1 MNTLTNQKELGKT
14 VLFISE
20 LPDNILDTE
29 LEDFFSDYK
38 DNILMIQI
46 ERNSKSYDFFNT
58 KKPKATIIF
67 KDHEKANEARNS
79 LNMKRLKGKALNIMW
94 HEKDNSIRYNNT
106 ANIFVKGIP
115 SDVKPREV
123 FELFNKYGE
132 IISSKICED
141 EDGDLLGYGYIN
153 YYSLDSAE
161 NAIKDLNK
169 KKIWGSVLEIE
180 HFQKKN
186 ERLQSNLGNNSIYI
200 KNIPDKINEN
210 DFKDLFKKFGDITWS
225 KILSDNNGRK
235 FAIIVYSQSES
246 ALKAKE
252 EMNNKKI
259 DNSDIGLYVDLL
271 QKKSERKRIL
281 TSKIGDINN
290 KLNQEFKNCNLY
302 IKNLPYDLT
311 DEKLREIFSKY
322 GEIKSVKISK
332 FILQT
337 KIKDEL
343 KEIEQ
348 SRGFG
353 YVCYTNPESA
363 SKAIEALNEQKLPGY
378 ENSKRPIII
387 SLFMPKYERK
397 QFLNKLQSNPMSRFP
412 LIMGNPYTIPMIP
425 FNNNYPQR
433 QGRFMNGNGNYNKNR
448 KQQNQRNNYNN
459 QNTQNINNNNNI
471 NKNINNNTVTVNEN
485 NKEDEP
491 SLEYLDSLDS
501 IEGKKDYLGEFLFKK
516 IEQHPLAHEK
526 NFTID
531 IIGRITGMI
540 LGIEDI
546 REIYDITTNYQS
558 LTSRINEAL
567 HLLENQ

>member
-1 MNTLTNQKELGKT
+1 MNPITNQNQLGKSI
-14 VLFISE
+14 LFISE

-29 LEDFFSDYK
+29 LEEFFSDFK

-46 ERNSKSYDFFNT
+46 DRNAKIYDPFNAR
-58 KKPKATIIF
+58 KPKATIIF
-67 KDHEKANEARNS
+67 KDHDKANEARNS

-106 ANIFVKGIP
+106 ANIFIKGIP
-115 SDVKPREV
+115 PEIKPREV

-132 IISSKICED
+132 IISIKVCED
-141 EDGDLLGYGYIN
+141 EDGNLLGYGYIN
-153 YYSLDSAE
+153 YYSIDSAE

-169 KKIWGSVLEIE
+169 KNVWGCVLEVE

-200 KNIPDKINEN
+200 KNIPDSIKDEN
-210 DFKDLFKKFGDITWS
+210 DLKNLFKKFGEITWS
-225 KILSDNNGRK
+225 KIFSDNNGRR
-235 FAIIVYSQSES
+235 FAIIVFITTEN

-252 EMNNKKI
+252 EMNDKKI
-259 DNSDIGLYVDLL
+259 EGSDIGLYVDLL
-271 QKKSERKRIL
+271 QKKSERKRFL
-281 TSKIGDINN
+281 TTKIGDINN

-311 DEKLREIFSKY
+311 DEKLKEIFEKY

-332 FILQT
+332 FLLVT
-337 KIKDEL
+337 KVKDEY

-363 SKAIEALNEQKLPGY
+363 AKAIENLNEKCLPGY
-378 ENSKRPIII
+378 EDSKRPIII

-412 LIMGNPYTIPMIP
+412 LIMGNPFNNTMPPMIP
-425 FNNNYPQR
+425 YNNVTYQR
-433 QGRFMNGNGNYNKNR
+433 HARHINNK
-448 KQQNQRNNYNN
+448 KQQNKKQQNNVNVN
-459 QNTQNINNNNNI
+459 ENV
-471 NKNINNNTVTVNEN
+471 NNNTTTN
-485 NKEDEP
+485 NKEEQPDLKY
-491 SLEYLDSLDS
+491 LES
-501 IEGKKDYLGEFLFKK
+501 IENIENKKEYLGEFLFKK

-540 LGIEDI
+540 LGIQDI
-546 REIYDITTNYQS
+546 KEIYEITVNYEN
-558 LTSRINEAL
+558 LTSRINEAIA
-567 HLLENQ
+567 LLESQ

>member
-1 MNTLTNQKELGKT
+1 MNTLNTQNQLGKT

-46 ERNSKSYDFFNT
+46 ERNKNYDFFNT
-58 KKPKATIIF
+58 RKPKATIIF
-67 KDHEKANEARNS
+67 KDYDKANEARNQ

-115 SDVKPREV
+115 PDVKPREI

-132 IISSKICED
+132 IISIKICED
-141 EDGDLLGYGYIN
+141 EDGNLLGYGYIN

-161 NAIKDLNK
+161 NAIKELNK
-169 KKIWGSVLEIE
+169 KNIWGSVLEIE

-200 KNIPDKINEN
+200 KNIPDKINESEI
-210 DFKDLFKKFGDITWS
+210 KDLFKKFGEITWS
-225 KILSDNNGRK
+225 KVLSDNSGRK
-235 FAIIVYSQSES
+235 FAIIVFSSSES
-246 ALKAKE
+246 ASKAKE
-252 EMNNKKI
+252 EMNDKKL
-259 DNSDIGLYVDLL
+259 DNNEIGLYVDLL
-271 QKKSERKRIL
+271 QKKSERKRFLI
-281 TSKIGDINN
+281 SKIGDINN

-332 FILQT
+332 FTLVT

-363 SKAIEALNEQKLPGY
+363 TKAIEDLNEKNLPGY
-378 ENSKRPIII
+378 ENAKRPVII

-412 LIMGNPYTIPMIP
+412 LIMGLPYNIMPPMIP
-425 FNNNYPQR
+425 
-433 QGRFMNGNGNYNKNR
+433 NGNYNQR
-448 KQQNQRNNYNN
+448 YRNNYNRKN
-459 QNTQNINNNNNI
+459 KKQNNYNTNNNNSNNNNNVH
-471 NKNINNNTVTVNEN
+471 NNINHTN
-485 NKEDEP
+485 NKEDELNLSYLE
-491 SLEYLDSLDS
+491 SLEND
-501 IEGKKDYLGEFLFKK
+501 EAKKEYLGEFLFKK
-516 IEQHPLAHEK
+516 IESHPLAHKK

-540 LGIEDI
+540 LGIQDI
-546 REIYDITTNYQS
+546 KEIYDITVNDDI

-567 HLLENQ
+567 NLLESQ

>member
-1 MNTLTNQKELGKT
+1 MNEIPPQNQLGKT

-29 LEDFFSDYK
+29 LEDFFSDFR

-46 ERNSKSYDFFNT
+46 DRNAKIYDPFNAR
-58 KKPKATIIF
+58 KPKATIIF
-67 KDHEKANEARNS
+67 KDHDKADEARNT

-115 SDVKPREV
+115 PEIKPREV

-132 IISSKICED
+132 IISVKICED
-141 EDGDLLGYGYIN
+141 EDGNLLGYGYIN

-161 NAIKDLNK
+161 NAIKELNK
-169 KKIWGSVLEIE
+169 KKIWGSVLEIG

-200 KNIPDKINEN
+200 KNIPDKINESEI
-210 DFKDLFKKFGDITWS
+210 KDLFKKFGEITWS
-225 KILSDNNGRK
+225 KVLSDNSGRK
-235 FAIIVYSQSES
+235 FAIIVFSSTES
-246 ALKAKE
+246 ASKAKE
-252 EMNNKKI
+252 EMNDKKI
-259 DNSDIGLYVDLL
+259 DNNEIGLYVDLL
-271 QKKSERKRIL
+271 QKKSERKRFLI
-281 TSKIGDINN
+281 SKIGDINN

-311 DEKLREIFSKY
+311 DEKLKEIFEKY
-322 GEIKSVKISK
+322 GEVKSVKISK
-332 FILQT
+332 FILVT

-363 SKAIEALNEQKLPGY
+363 TKAIEDLNEKNLPGY
-378 ENSKRPIII
+378 ENAKRPVII

-412 LIMGNPYTIPMIP
+412 LIMGLPYNIMPPMIP
-425 FNNNYPQR
+425 
-433 QGRFMNGNGNYNKNR
+433 NGNYNQR
-448 KQQNQRNNYNN
+448 YRNNYNRKN
-459 QNTQNINNNNNI
+459 KKQNNYNTNNNNSNNNNNVH
-471 NKNINNNTVTVNEN
+471 NNINHTN
-485 NKEDEP
+485 NKEDELNLSYLE
-491 SLEYLDSLDS
+491 SLEND
-501 IEGKKDYLGEFLFKK
+501 EAKKEYLGEFLFKK
-516 IEQHPLAHEK
+516 IESHPLAHKK

-540 LGIEDI
+540 LGIQDI
-546 REIYDITTNYQS
+546 KEIYDITVNDDI

-567 HLLENQ
+567 NLLESQ

>member
-1 MNTLTNQKELGKT
+1 MNEIPPQNQLGKT

-29 LEDFFSDYK
+29 LEDFFSDFR

-46 ERNSKSYDFFNT
+46 DRNAKIYDPFNAR
-58 KKPKATIIF
+58 KPKATIIF
-67 KDHEKANEARNS
+67 KDHDKADEARNT

-115 SDVKPREV
+115 PEIKPREV

-132 IISSKICED
+132 IISVKICED
-141 EDGDLLGYGYIN
+141 EDGNLLGYGYIN

-161 NAIKDLNK
+161 NAIKELNK
-169 KKIWGSVLEIE
+169 KNIWGSVLEIE

-200 KNIPDKINEN
+200 KNIPDKINESEI
-210 DFKDLFKKFGDITWS
+210 KDLFKKFGEITWS
-225 KILSDNNGRK
+225 KVLSDNSGRK
-235 FAIIVYSQSES
+235 FAIIVFSSTES
-246 ALKAKE
+246 ASKAKE
-252 EMNNKKI
+252 EMNDKKI
-259 DNSDIGLYVDLL
+259 DNNEIGLYVDLL
-271 QKKSERKRIL
+271 QKKSERKRFLI
-281 TSKIGDINN
+281 SKIGDINN

-311 DEKLREIFSKY
+311 DEKLKEIFEKY
-322 GEIKSVKISK
+322 GEVKSVKISK
-332 FILQT
+332 FILVT

-363 SKAIEALNEQKLPGY
+363 TKAIEDLNEKNLPGY
-378 ENSKRPIII
+378 ENAKRPVII

-412 LIMGNPYTIPMIP
+412 LIMGLPYNIMPPMIP
-425 FNNNYPQR
+425 
-433 QGRFMNGNGNYNKNR
+433 NGNYNQR
-448 KQQNQRNNYNN
+448 YRNNYNRKN
-459 QNTQNINNNNNI
+459 KKQNNYNTNNNNSNNNNNVH
-471 NKNINNNTVTVNEN
+471 NNINHTN
-485 NKEDEP
+485 NKEDELNLSYLE
-491 SLEYLDSLDS
+491 SLEND
-501 IEGKKDYLGEFLFKK
+501 EAKKEYLGEFLFKK
-516 IEQHPLAHEK
+516 IESHPLAHKK

-540 LGIEDI
+540 LGIQDI
-546 REIYDITTNYQS
+546 KEIYDITVNDDI

-567 HLLENQ
+567 NLLESQ

>member
-1 MNTLTNQKELGKT
+1 MNPITNQNQLGKSI
-14 VLFISE
+14 LFISE

-29 LEDFFSDYK
+29 LEEFFSDFK

-46 ERNSKSYDFFNT
+46 DRNAKIYDPFNAR
-58 KKPKATIIF
+58 KPKATIIF
-67 KDHEKANEARNS
+67 KDHDKANEARNS

-106 ANIFVKGIP
+106 ANIFIKGIP
-115 SDVKPREV
+115 PEIKPREV

-132 IISSKICED
+132 IISIKVCED
-141 EDGDLLGYGYIN
+141 EDGNLLGYGYIN
-153 YYSLDSAE
+153 YYSIDSAE

-169 KKIWGSVLEIE
+169 KNVWGCVLEVE

-200 KNIPDKINEN
+200 KNIPDSIKDEN
-210 DFKDLFKKFGDITWS
+210 DLKNLFKKFGEITWS
-225 KILSDNNGRK
+225 KIFSDNNGRR
-235 FAIIVYSQSES
+235 FAIIVFITTEN

-252 EMNNKKI
+252 EMNDKKI
-259 DNSDIGLYVDLL
+259 EGSDTGLYVDLL
-271 QKKSERKRIL
+271 QKKSERKRFL
-281 TSKIGDINN
+281 TTKIGDINN

-311 DEKLREIFSKY
+311 DEKLKEIFEKY

-332 FILQT
+332 FLLVT
-337 KIKDEL
+337 KVKDEY

-363 SKAIEALNEQKLPGY
+363 TKAIESLNEKNLPGY

-412 LIMGNPYTIPMIP
+412 LIMGNPFNNTMPPMIP
-425 FNNNYPQR
+425 YNNVTYQR
-433 QGRFMNGNGNYNKNR
+433 HARHINNK
-448 KQQNQRNNYNN
+448 KQQNKKQQNNVNEN
-459 QNTQNINNNNNI
+459 V
-471 NKNINNNTVTVNEN
+471 NNNTTTN
-485 NKEDEP
+485 NKEEQPDLKY
-491 SLEYLDSLDS
+491 LES
-501 IEGKKDYLGEFLFKK
+501 IENIENKKEYLGEFLFKK

-540 LGIEDI
+540 LGIQDI
-546 REIYDITTNYQS
+546 KEIYEITVNYEN
-558 LTSRINEAL
+558 LTSRINEAIA
-567 HLLENQ
+567 LLESQ

>member
-1 MNTLTNQKELGKT
+1 MNTLNTQNQLGKT

-29 LEDFFSDYK
+29 LEDFFSEYK

-46 ERNSKSYDFFNT
+46 ERNSKNYDFFNT
-58 KKPKATIIF
+58 RKPKATIIF
-67 KDHEKANEARNS
+67 KDHDKANDARNN

-106 ANIFVKGIP
+106 SNIFVKGIP
-115 SDVKPREV
+115 PEVKPREV

-132 IISSKICED
+132 IISIKICED
-141 EDGDLLGYGYIN
+141 EDGNLLGYGYIN

-161 NAIKDLNK
+161 NAIKELNK
-169 KKIWGSVLEIE
+169 KKIWNSVLEIE

-210 DFKDLFKKFGDITWS
+210 DMKDLFKKFGEITWS
-225 KILSDNNGRK
+225 KIILDNNGRK
-235 FAIIVYSQSES
+235 FAIIVYSKSES

-252 EMNNKKI
+252 EMNDKI
-259 DNSDIGLYVDLL
+259 IANSEIGLYVDLL

-281 TSKIGDINN
+281 ISKIGDINN

-332 FILQT
+332 FTLVT

-363 SKAIEALNEQKLPGY
+363 TKAIEDLNEKNLPGY
-378 ENSKRPIII
+378 ENAKRPVII

-412 LIMGNPYTIPMIP
+412 LIMGLPYNIMPPMIP
-425 FNNNYPQR
+425 
-433 QGRFMNGNGNYNKNR
+433 NGNYNQR
-448 KQQNQRNNYNN
+448 YRNNYNRKN
-459 QNTQNINNNNNI
+459 KKQNNYNTNNNNSNNNNNVH
-471 NKNINNNTVTVNEN
+471 NNINHTN
-485 NKEDEP
+485 NKEDELNLSYLE
-491 SLEYLDSLDS
+491 SLEND
-501 IEGKKDYLGEFLFKK
+501 EAKKEYLGEFLFKK
-516 IEQHPLAHEK
+516 IESHPLAHKK

-540 LGIEDI
+540 LGIQDI
-546 REIYDITTNYQS
+546 KEIYDITVNDDI

-567 HLLENQ
+567 NLLESQ

>member
-1 MNTLTNQKELGKT
+1 MNTISNQKELGKT

-115 SDVKPREV
+115 PDVKPREV

-225 KILSDNNGRK
+225 KILTDNNGRK
-235 FAIIVYSQSES
+235 FAIIVYSQTEN

-259 DNSDIGLYVDLL
+259 DDSDIGLYVDLL

-363 SKAIEALNEQKLPGY
+363 AKAIEDLNEKNLPGY
-378 ENSKRPIII
+378 ENAKRPIII

-412 LIMGNPYTIPMIP
+412 LIMGTPYNMMPPMIH
-425 FNNNYPQR
+425 Y
-433 QGRFMNGNGNYNKNR
+433 NGNYQQRRYNNNKR
-448 KQQNQRNNYNN
+448 QQNKKQVIYNN
-459 QNTQNINNNNNI
+459 NVNNNNVNNNVNSNNVNNNVN
-471 NKNINNNTVTVNEN
+471 NKNNDVNH
-485 NKEDEP
+485 KEDDPDLNYIE
-491 SLEYLDSLDS
+491 SLENDAF
-501 IEGKKDYLGEFLFKK
+501 KKEYLGEFLFKK

-546 REIYDITTNYQS
+546 KEIYDITVNFDS

-567 HLLENQ
+567 SLLESV

>member
-1 MNTLTNQKELGKT
+1 MNPITNQNQLGKSI
-14 VLFISE
+14 LFISE

-29 LEDFFSDYK
+29 LEEFFSDFK

-46 ERNSKSYDFFNT
+46 DRNAKIYDPFNAR
-58 KKPKATIIF
+58 KPKATIIF
-67 KDHEKANEARNS
+67 KDHDKANDARNS

-106 ANIFVKGIP
+106 ANIFIKGIP
-115 SDVKPREV
+115 PEIKPREV
-123 FELFNKYGE
+123 FELFNKFGE
-132 IISSKICED
+132 IISIKVCED
-141 EDGDLLGYGYIN
+141 EDGNLLGYGYIN

-169 KKIWGSVLEIE
+169 KKIWGSVLEVE

-200 KNIPDKINEN
+200 KNIPDSIKDEN
-210 DFKDLFKKFGDITWS
+210 DIKNLFKKFGEITWS

-235 FAIIVYSQSES
+235 FAIIVFTSTES

-252 EMNNKKI
+252 EMNDKKI
-259 DNSDIGLYVDLL
+259 EGSDIGLYVDLL
-271 QKKSERKRIL
+271 QKKSERKRFL
-281 TSKIGDINN
+281 TTKIGDINN

-311 DEKLREIFSKY
+311 DDKLKEIFEKY
-322 GEIKSVKISK
+322 GEVKSVKISK
-332 FILQT
+332 FILVT
-337 KIKDEL
+337 KIKDKY

-363 SKAIEALNEQKLPGY
+363 TKAIENLNEKNLPGY
-378 ENSKRPIII
+378 EDSKRPIII

-412 LIMGNPYTIPMIP
+412 LIMGNPYTTMMSPMIP
-425 FNNNYPQR
+425 YNNVNYQR
-433 QGRFMNGNGNYNKNR
+433 HGRYNINKRQQQNK
-448 KQQNQRNNYNN
+448 KQQNNVNNNVN
-459 QNTQNINNNNNI
+459 VNVNENENVNNNI
-471 NKNINNNTVTVNEN
+471 TTN
-485 NKEDEP
+485 NKDDQP
-491 SLEYLDSLDS
+491 NLKYLDSLEN
-501 IEGKKDYLGEFLFKK
+501 IEAKKEYLGEFLFKK
-516 IEQHPLAHEK
+516 IEQHPIAHEK

-540 LGIEDI
+540 LGIQDI
-546 REIYDITTNYQS
+546 KEIYEITVNYEN

-567 HLLENQ
+567 ALLESQ

>member
-1 MNTLTNQKELGKT
+1 MNTLNTQNQLGKT

-29 LEDFFSDYK
+29 LEDFFSEYK

-46 ERNSKSYDFFNT
+46 ERNSKNYDFFNT
-58 KKPKATIIF
+58 RKPKATIIF
-67 KDHEKANEARNS
+67 KDHDKANDARNN

-106 ANIFVKGIP
+106 SNIFVKGIP
-115 SDVKPREV
+115 PEVKPREV

-132 IISSKICED
+132 IISIKICED
-141 EDGDLLGYGYIN
+141 EDGNLLGYGYIN

-161 NAIKDLNK
+161 NAIKELNK
-169 KKIWGSVLEIE
+169 KKIWNSVLEIE

-210 DFKDLFKKFGDITWS
+210 DMKDLFKEFGEITWS
-225 KILSDNNGRK
+225 KIILDNNGRK
-235 FAIIVYSQSES
+235 FAIIVYSKSES

-252 EMNNKKI
+252 EMNDKI
-259 DNSDIGLYVDLL
+259 IANSEIGLYVDLL

-281 TSKIGDINN
+281 ISKIGDINN

-332 FILQT
+332 FTLVT

-363 SKAIEALNEQKLPGY
+363 SKAIEELNEKNLPGY
-378 ENSKRPIII
+378 ENSKRPVII

-397 QFLNKLQSNPMSRFP
+397 PFLNKLQSNPMNRFP
-412 LIMGNPYTIPMIP
+412 LIMGNPIPMIP
-425 FNNNYPQR
+425 YNNYSQRRYFNGNNNKR
-433 QGRFMNGNGNYNKNR
+433 VNKNP
-448 KQQNQRNNYNN
+448 KNN
-459 QNTQNINNNNNI
+459 QNVHNNNINNNKNNT
-471 NKNINNNTVTVNEN
+471 NNNVNN
-485 NKEDEP
+485 TNKEDEP
-491 SLEYLDSLDS
+491 NSQYLDSLET
-501 IEGKKDYLGEFLFKK
+501 IEAKKDYLGEFLFKK
-516 IEQHPLAHEK
+516 IEQHPLAHKK

-531 IIGRITGMI
+531 TIGRITGMI

-546 REIYDITTNYQS
+546 REIYDITTNYNS
-558 LTSRINEAL
+558 LSSRIDEAL
-567 HLLENQ
+567 NLLENQ

>member
-1 MNTLTNQKELGKT
+1 MNEIPPQNQLGKT

-29 LEDFFSDYK
+29 LEDFFSDFR

-46 ERNSKSYDFFNT
+46 DRNAKIYDPFNAR
-58 KKPKATIIF
+58 KPKATIIF
-67 KDHEKANEARNS
+67 KDHDKADEARNT

-115 SDVKPREV
+115 PEIKPREV

-132 IISSKICED
+132 IISVKICED
-141 EDGDLLGYGYIN
+141 EDGNLLGYGYIN

-161 NAIKDLNK
+161 NAIKELNK
-169 KKIWGSVLEIE
+169 KKIWGSVLEIG

-200 KNIPDKINEN
+200 KNIPDKINESEI
-210 DFKDLFKKFGDITWS
+210 KDLFKKFGEITWS
-225 KILSDNNGRK
+225 KVLSDNSGRK
-235 FAIIVYSQSES
+235 FAIIVFSSTES
-246 ALKAKE
+246 ASKAKE
-252 EMNNKKI
+252 EMNDKKI
-259 DNSDIGLYVDLL
+259 DNNEIGLYVDLL
-271 QKKSERKRIL
+271 QKKSERKRFLI
-281 TSKIGDINN
+281 SKIGDINN

-311 DEKLREIFSKY
+311 DDKLREIFSKY

-332 FILQT
+332 FTLVT

-363 SKAIEALNEQKLPGY
+363 TKAIEDLNEKNLPGY
-378 ENSKRPIII
+378 ENAKRPVII

-412 LIMGNPYTIPMIP
+412 LIMGLPYNIMPPMIP
-425 FNNNYPQR
+425 
-433 QGRFMNGNGNYNKNR
+433 NGNYNQR
-448 KQQNQRNNYNN
+448 YRNNYNRKN
-459 QNTQNINNNNNI
+459 KKQNNYNTNNNNSNNNNNVH
-471 NKNINNNTVTVNEN
+471 NNINHTN
-485 NKEDEP
+485 NKEDELNLSYLE
-491 SLEYLDSLDS
+491 SLEND
-501 IEGKKDYLGEFLFKK
+501 EAKKEYLGEFLFKK
-516 IEQHPLAHEK
+516 IESHPLAHKK

-540 LGIEDI
+540 LGIQDI
-546 REIYDITTNYQS
+546 KEIYDITVNDDI

-567 HLLENQ
+567 NLLESQ

>member
-1 MNTLTNQKELGKT
+1 MNTLNTQNQLGKT

-46 ERNSKSYDFFNT
+46 ERNKNYDFFNT
-58 KKPKATIIF
+58 RKPKATIIF
-67 KDHEKANEARNS
+67 KDYDKANEARNQ

-115 SDVKPREV
+115 PDVKPREI

-132 IISSKICED
+132 IISIKICED
-141 EDGDLLGYGYIN
+141 EDGNLLGYGYIN

-161 NAIKDLNK
+161 NAIKELNK
-169 KKIWGSVLEIE
+169 KKIWNSVLEIE

-210 DFKDLFKKFGDITWS
+210 DIKNLFKDFGEITWS
-225 KILSDNNGRK
+225 KVLSDNNGRK

-252 EMNNKKI
+252 EMNDKI
-259 DNSDIGLYVDLL
+259 IANSKIGLYVDLL

-311 DEKLREIFSKY
+311 DDKLREIFSKY

-332 FILQT
+332 FTLVT

-353 YVCYTNPESA
+353 YVCYTNPDNA
-363 SKAIEALNEQKLPGY
+363 TKAIENLNGQNLPGY
-378 ENSKRPIII
+378 KNAKRPVMI
-387 SLFMPKYERK
+387 SLFMPKQERK
-397 QFLNKLQSNPMSRFP
+397 QFLNKLQSNPMNRFP
-412 LIMGNPYTIPMIP
+412 LIMGNPYNMPIIPY
-425 FNNNYPQR
+425 NNYPQR
-433 QGRFMNGNGNYNKNR
+433 HGRYYNVNNNRKVNKNQ
-448 KQQNQRNNYNN
+448 KNNN
-459 QNTQNINNNNNI
+459 QNNQNVNNNNI
-471 NKNINNNTVTVNEN
+471 NKNNVNNT

-491 SLEYLDSLDS
+491 NLQYLDSLET
-501 IEGKKDYLGEFLFKK
+501 IEAKKDYLGEFLFKK
-516 IEQHPLAHEK
+516 IEQHPLAHKK

-531 IIGRITGMI
+531 TIGRITGMI

-546 REIYDITTNYQS
+546 REIYDITTNIES
-558 LTSRINEAL
+558 LSSRIEEAL
-567 HLLENQ
+567 SLLENQ